1 MTIDELIKASD
12 SLKVAQKLL
21 REAQQ
26 TSPDNLELHKALRD
40 AAIQRFEFCV
50 ELSWKVSIKILG
62 LQAKAPNPA
71 IRDMAQN
78 GLIDDPS
85 IWFDFLRARNKT
97 SHTYDEDVAREV
109 YREVERLE
117 PELNKLILKLQS
129 IP

>member
-1 MTIDELIKASD
+1 MTIDELVKAAD
-12 SLKVAQKLL
+12 SLKVAQTLL
-21 REAQQ
+21 GDAKK
-26 TSPDNLELHKALRD
+26 TSPDNLELHRALRD

-50 ELSWKVSIKILG
+50 ELSWKVSMKILG

-109 YREVERLE
+109 YKEVERLE
-117 PELNKLILKLQS
+117 PELNKLIAKLKNM
-129 IP
+129 P